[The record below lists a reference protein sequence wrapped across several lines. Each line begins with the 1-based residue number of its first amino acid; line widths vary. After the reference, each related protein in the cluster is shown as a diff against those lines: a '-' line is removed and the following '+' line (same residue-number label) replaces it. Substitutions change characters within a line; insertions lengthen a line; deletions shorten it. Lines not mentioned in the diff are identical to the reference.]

1 MLERYKKYKF
11 LFEELVHRDFTKKY
25 KRTALGIGWS
35 VLSPLLQ
42 LLVMKIMLTQFFATG
57 IEHYTTFLFAGNIIF
72 NYYNESTNAGMTA
85 LAENAG
91 IISKVNVPKYIFV
104 LSKNISSLITFA
116 LTVLI
121 FFVLALFDGIV
132 FTWKIAYLVI
142 PVVCLVLFNIGAGL
156 FLSACYTFFR
166 DLQYLYSIFTFLLMY
181 MSAVFYDISAYSEF
195 AQNLFLLNPIYL
207 FIRYFRKIVLEQTV
221 PSVWFHLLLFADT
234 LIMLVF
240 GFYMYK
246 KYNHEF
252 LYYL

>member
-1 MLERYKKYKF
+1 MVDRLKKHGF
-11 LFEELVHRDFTKKY
+11 LFQELVHRDFTKKY

-42 LLVMKIMLTQFFATG
+42 LLVMRVMLTQFFATG
-57 IEHYTTFLFAGNIIF
+57 IEHYTTFLFAGNIVF
-72 NYYNESTNAGMTA
+72 NYFNESTNSGMTA
-85 LAENAG
+85 LAENAA

-104 LSKNISSLITFA
+104 FSKNISSLITFC
-116 LTVLI
+116 LTVII
-121 FFVLALFDGIV
+121 FFVLAWFDGIQ
-132 FTWKIAYLVI
+132 FTWKVVFLLI
-142 PVVCLVLFNIGAGL
+142 PILCLVLFNIGAGL

-181 MSAVFYDISAYSEF
+181 MSAVFYDINRYSEF

-207 FIRYFRKIVLEQTV
+207 FIRYFRKIVLEQTI
-221 PSVWFHLLLFADT
+221 PTIWFHLLLTADT
-234 LIMLVF
+234 VLMLAL

-246 KYNHEF
+246 KYNHDF